1 MSFPP
6 LLAIVGSALSSILL
20 NFLGR
25 KNSILLSGFF
35 FSSSFLLIGLADFTP
50 SRDELVLTGRAI
62 SGLGVGLGVPSTSIY
77 IAETSSPQ
85 LRGKLSSL
93 PALFL
98 ALGVLLGYFLG
109 MDSQDTATSQQGNYI
124 RNIPALGPA
133 GPGLLRSWFPPNLD
147 NFPPGVSL
155 LPGWEG
161 EGWPGC

>member
-1 MSFPP
+1 MYTVSFPP

-25 KNSILLSGFF
+25 KNSILLSGFIF
-35 FSSSFLLIGLADFTP
+35 ASSFLLIGLADFTAN
-50 SRDELVLTGRAI
+50 RNGLVLAGRAI

-85 LRGKLSSL
+85 LRGKLSTL

-109 MDSQDTATSQQGNYI
+109 RQSLESLERIIFQQQYN
-124 RNIPALGPA
+124 
-133 GPGLLRSWFPPNLD
+133 
-147 NFPPGVSL
+147 
-155 LPGWEG
+155 
-161 EGWPGC
+161 